1 MKKLGIIG
9 QRGMVGS
16 VLMSRMHEE
25 KDFNSFKTHFFSTS
39 QVGQDAPAVEGGHSI
54 LLDAHNLAE
63 LSDMDIILSC
73 QGGDYT
79 NKVHSPLRNKGW
91 SGYWI
96 DAASS
101 LRMKDDALIVLDPV
115 NRKSIEEGL
124 NVGVKDFVGG
134 NCTVSLMLLALGGLF
149 KEGLIEW
156 MTSMTYQAASGAGAK
171 NMFELMDQMNHNTQ
185 SFNEMKLKHPS
196 ISALEMEKNITNMFI
211 DENYPKANFGAPLNL
226 NLLPW
231 IDSEVENGQSRE
243 EWKAQVEA
251 NKILKTNSL
260 IPIDGTCV
268 RVAALRCHSQAFTI
282 KLKKSADIKTIE
294 QLIGTHN
301 DWVKFI
307 PNNKEATIKNLTP
320 AAVTGTLDIPIGRVR
335 KMTLGDEYINAFSVG
350 DQLLWGAA
358 EPLRRM
364 LQFIK

>member
-16 VLMSRMHEE
+16 VLMDRMKTEG
-25 KDFNSFKTHFFSTS
+25 DFAKFNTFFFSTS
-39 QVGQDAPAVEGGHSI
+39 QVGQKAPGVENSHDL
-54 LLDAHNLAE
+54 LLDANSLE
-63 LSDMDIILSC
+63 QLMDMDIIISC

-79 NKVHSPLRNKGW
+79 KKIHAPLRATGW
-91 SGYWI
+91 QGFWI
-96 DAASS
+96 DAAST
-101 LRMKDDALIVLDPV
+101 LRMDNNALIVLDPI
-115 NRKSIEEGL
+115 NEDKILQGL
-124 NVGVKDFVGG
+124 NTGVKDFIGG

-171 NMFELMDQMNHNTQ
+171 NMIELIDQMKFTTNAYDN
-185 SFNEMKLKHPS
+185 FKNIHPS
-196 ISALEMEKNITNMFI
+196 FSALDMENKMTQLF
-211 DENYPKANFGAPLNL
+211 ESEQYPNSHFGAALNL

-231 IDSEVENGQSRE
+231 IDVPVESGQSKE

-251 NKILKTNSL
+251 NKILASDEP

-268 RVAALRCHSQAFTI
+268 RIGALRCHSQGFTI
-282 KLKKSADIKTIE
+282 KLNKSVELSTLE
-294 QLIGTHN
+294 QIIGSHN
-301 DWVKFI
+301 DWVKFVA
-307 PNNKEATIKNLTP
+307 NNKEDTLKELTP
-320 AAVTGTLDIPIGRVR
+320 AAVTGKMHIPVGRVR
-335 KMTLGDEYINAFSVG
+335 KMSIGDKYLNAFSVG

-364 LQFIK
+364 LRYL